1 MVPVVG
7 RKLPGAPGSCQQQ
20 PGRHQEQQ
28 GAARS
33 SKGAARVCQE
43 QQGAAMGAAREKTVW
58 IWKDIDG
65 SWRICVDLGSAVGQG
80 VLTPLEGLGRPWP
93 PLARLKSPRR
103 VSLKTSTQ
111 ILEAC
116 KLKAC
121 RLPGWLSGLPGCLAC
136 LAVYLAWLSSLSGWL
151 GRLAPWLGCF
161 AWLAG

>member
-1 MVPVVG
+1 
-7 RKLPGAPGSCQQQ
+7 
-20 PGRHQEQQ
+20 
-28 GAARS
+28 
-33 SKGAARVCQE
+33 
-43 QQGAAMGAAREKTVW
+43 MGAAREKTVSM
-58 IWKDIDG
+58 WKDIDG
-65 SWRICVDLGSAVGQG
+65 SRRICVDLGSAVGEE
-80 VLTPLEGLGRPWP
+80 VLPTLGRPWP
-93 PLARLKSPRR
+93 ALAPLKSPRR